1 MSVLSNDGSTWSM
14 KLQRIGELSS
24 RDRSLVFNNLGHMIS
39 VDWLRELYR
48 QLDGTK
54 AIGID
59 GMTKE
64 RYGANLEENLS
75 ELMKQIRRGQY
86 QPKPARIVEIPKEDG
101 STRPLAIS
109 CLEDKLVQLAVSSIL
124 NKIYE
129 PLFLPC
135 SYGFRP
141 NLSCHDALK
150 ALNQAAF
157 KMQDGAVVEIDIRK
171 YFNTIPHGPLFEFLR
186 IKISDERFLKLVD
199 VLVTAPTVHNGKVV
213 ENEVGS
219 PQGSIL
225 SPVLANIY
233 LHHVIDEWF
242 AAISKSHLKGETFEI
257 RYADDMVFVF
267 QYASQAEKFYN
278 VLGKRLNKYGLQMHE
293 DKSRVLPSG
302 NRAAARAHA
311 AGKRIPVYKFV
322 GFTCYWGL
330 SASGKCWRLKVK
342 SRGDRKRAKLSGL
355 RKYLKENLNTPNT
368 PKLISQV
375 KAAVRGW
382 AQYHSVSDNQR
393 QVSSFIDESQRI
405 LFQWFNR
412 RGGRKKWTWNR
423 FGQLLKRVNY
433 PNVPPLV
440 TLYPTSN
447 RAKAY
452 R

>member
-150 ALNQAAF
+150 ARSHMDRYLNF
-157 KMQDGAVVEIDIRK
+157 
-171 YFNTIPHGPLFEFLR
+171 
-186 IKISDERFLKLVD
+186 
-199 VLVTAPTVHNGKVV
+199 
-213 ENEVGS
+213 
-219 PQGSIL
+219 
-225 SPVLANIY
+225 
-233 LHHVIDEWF
+233 
-242 AAISKSHLKGETFEI
+242 
-257 RYADDMVFVF
+257 
-267 QYASQAEKFYN
+267 
-278 VLGKRLNKYGLQMHE
+278 
-293 DKSRVLPSG
+293 
-302 NRAAARAHA
+302 
-311 AGKRIPVYKFV
+311 
-322 GFTCYWGL
+322 
-330 SASGKCWRLKVK
+330 
-342 SRGDRKRAKLSGL
+342 
-355 RKYLKENLNTPNT
+355 
-368 PKLISQV
+368 
-375 KAAVRGW
+375 
-382 AQYHSVSDNQR
+382 
-393 QVSSFIDESQRI
+393 
-405 LFQWFNR
+405 
-412 RGGRKKWTWNR
+412 
-423 FGQLLKRVNY
+423 
-433 PNVPPLV
+433 
-440 TLYPTSN
+440 
-447 RAKAY
+447 
-452 R
+452 